1 MTQVGYFQVI
11 SGTKRLNLG
20 GCRDPTAA
28 RRSAAAAASA
38 AASGSLSSSPSPSQF
53 PFPSW
58 ISFSCSSVSSFAS
71 AVMKGRNLKL

>member
-38 AASGSLSSSPSPSQF
+38 AASGSLSSSPSQF